1 MVFKYKIDEHL
12 SEGEIDKRVQQER
25 SNILKEHTFLTFIG
39 ASCAYEAEDKLNRVK
54 TLLLT
59 FDDPD

>member
-1 MVFKYKIDEHL
+1 MVFKYKIPEDLTEQ
-12 SEGEIDKRVQQER
+12 EINKRAQEER
-25 SNILKEHTFLTFIG
+25 INILNEHTFLTFIG
-39 ASCAYEAEDKLNRVK
+39 ASCAYEAEDELKQIK

>member
-1 MVFKYKIDEHL
+1 MVFKYKLPEQA
-12 SEGEIDKRVQQER
+12 SENEINLRVEKEK
-25 SNILKEHTFLTFIG
+25 STILEEHTFLTFIG
-39 ASCAYEAEDKLNRVK
+39 ASCVYEGEDELNGIK